1 MKGQTVRIFT
11 YNKKFSFSTLSLY
24 ENIVNRF
31 FFHAKGKEIGKDKP
45 KIFLANVL
53 LCNIS
58 LSEDESKPKSFQT
71 E

>member
-1 MKGQTVRIFT
+1 MKGQTLRIFT
-11 YNKKFSFSTLSLY
+11 SNKKFLFSTLSLY

-31 FFHAKGKEIGKDKP
+31 FFHVKGKGIGKDKP

-53 LCNIS
+53 LFNIS